1 MIPDRL
7 VVVFGGGGAKAAA
20 HAGAHR
26 AMIEAGLR
34 PVHYVATSMGAVFAT
49 LFAAG
54 LSDEAVLERVTA
66 VRTKD
71 VVVPDPWVL
80 FRGVYR
86 QSMLKPGP
94 LRATLER
101 LLPVRRFD
109 ELQVPL
115 TVTTTDLD
123 SRELVLFGAGG
134 EDAPL
139 LDVLYASCA
148 LPVFYPPAVID
159 GRRLGDGGLRAVLP
173 IEVALRFAPDLVVAV
188 DVGPGFDEA
197 PATQPEGLPPMVQAH
212 SDATGILMAANAAA
226 ELALWRALPAR
237 PPLVY
242 VRPRVERGAT
252 FRVDLL
258 RRYADEGHRAAEAAL
273 AEWRR

>member
-1 MIPDRL
+1 MTTERL
-7 VVVFGGGGAKAAA
+7 VVVLGGGGAKAAA

-26 AMIEAGLR
+26 AMLEARLR
-34 PVHYVATSMGAVFAT
+34 PVHYVATSMGAVFAA
-49 LFAAG
+49 LFAGG
-54 LSDEAVLERVTA
+54 LTDEAVLERVAA
-66 VRTKD
+66 VRTRD

-86 QSMLKPGP
+86 ESVLKPGP

-101 LLPVRRFD
+101 LVPVRRF
-109 ELQVPL
+109 EQLRVPL

-123 SRELVLFGAGG
+123 SRELMFFGAGG

-148 LPVFYPPAVID
+148 LPVFYPPAVIG

-173 IEVALRFAPDLVVAV
+173 IEVALRFAPDLVLAV

-197 PATQPEGLPPMVQAH
+197 PALQPEGLPPMVQAH
-212 SDATGILMAANAAA
+212 SDATAILMAANAAA
-226 ELALWRALPAR
+226 ELALWRSLPAR

-252 FRVDLL
+252 FRVDRL
-258 RRYADEGHRAAEAAL
+258 RRYADEGHRATAAAL
-273 AEWRR
+273 AEWKG